1 MANMT
6 VTAIA
11 EVLGG
16 KKILKK
22 NIGTPA
28 QLVTLIREGLPA
40 NILPTIATELSMDR
54 SAVAKVVGI
63 SGRTLSRRIAS
74 HSRLTADESDR
85 MVRLARVLAL
95 ANETLGDRAKAS
107 RWLQTPNRVLDGNT
121 PFELLDTDAGV
132 QSVETVLGRIAYG
145 IYS

>member
-1 MANMT
+1 MATMT
-6 VTAIA
+6 VAAIA

-16 KKILKK
+16 KKVLKK
-22 NIGTPA
+22 RIGTPA
-28 QLVTLIREGLPA
+28 QLMTLIREGLPA
-40 NILPTIATELSMDR
+40 DILPTIAAELSMDR

-63 SGRTLSRRIAS
+63 SGRTLSRRLAS
-74 HSRLTADESDR
+74 RSRLSAEESDR

-95 ANETLGDRAKAS
+95 ANDTLGDRAKAS
-107 RWLQTPNRVLDGNT
+107 SWLQTPNRALQGST

-132 QSVETVLGRIAYG
+132 QSVETILARIAYG

>member
-1 MANMT
+1 MT

-145 IYS
+145 VYS

>member
-1 MANMT
+1 MT
-6 VTAIA
+6 VAAIA

-16 KKILKK
+16 KKVLKK
-22 NIGTPA
+22 RVGTPA
-28 QLVTLIREGLPA
+28 QLMTLIREGLPA
-40 NILPTIATELSMDR
+40 DILPTIAAELSMDR

-63 SGRTLSRRIAS
+63 SGRTLSRRLAS
-74 HSRLTADESDR
+74 RSRLSAEESDR

-95 ANETLGDRAKAS
+95 ANDTLGDRAKAS
-107 RWLQTPNRVLDGNT
+107 SWLQTPNRALQGST

-132 QSVETVLGRIAYG
+132 QSVETILGRIAYG

>member
-74 HSRLTADESDR
+74 HSRLSAEESDR

-145 IYS
+145 VYS